1 MGLAFQTDCVL
12 EFCVTMHARHL
23 WVDDVINVQ
32 AIINGWY
39 PTIKYGHAFQ
49 NEMQPQQIVSQIKP
63 SANSV
68 TMPSHLSVTY
78 ARCKLPILHIN
89 NVIQYEAIKQF

>member
-1 MGLAFQTDCVL
+1 MYWDNNSHETNVLLAGSKFSVGLAFQANCVL

-49 NEMQPQQIVSQIKP
+49 NEMQPQQIVS
-63 SANSV
+63 
-68 TMPSHLSVTY
+68 
-78 ARCKLPILHIN
+78 
-89 NVIQYEAIKQF
+89 